1 MSRRTTASKHVRHR
15 ARVAAGTL
23 ATLSFESNVIAV
35 DLRIVKVSADQV
47 VSAVGDDVIL
57 QADEH
62 AFLIGLDQVAT
73 ELDPGTMIV
82 IGSDRYIIC
91 EGAAS
96 QRHFNWWGV
105 EGTQR
110 VYFAK
115 LYEVTP

>member
-1 MSRRTTASKHVRHR
+1 MSRRMTASKHVRNR
-15 ARVAAGTL
+15 ARVAAGTI
-23 ATLSFESNVIAV
+23 ATLSFETNVIAQ

-47 VSAVGDDVIL
+47 VSAVGEEVIL

-62 AFLIGLDQVAT
+62 AFLIGLDQVSA
-73 ELDPGTMIV
+73 ELLPGTMIE

-105 EGTQR
+105 EQTQR

-115 LYEVTP
+115 LYEVTT